1 MGGTILSRSRT
12 LCHLRIRILLLHIYH
27 LGVYGVIF
35 TCLASRAVHLE
46 VAHSLDT
53 DSCVNALRRFICRR
67 GQVNELRSDNG
78 TNFIAAE
85 RELKEAL
92 KAWNQDKISK
102 ALQQKGVKW
111 TFNPPAAAHHGG
123 VWERLIR
130 SLKKVL
136 LSVIKQQILDDES
149 LTTVMCEVEAILNN
163 RPLTTVSDDP
173 NDLEPLTPN
182 HLLLSKV
189 QPLLPP
195 GTFKQEDTYVRR
207 RWRQVQ
213 YISDLFWSR
222 WLKEYLPLLQER
234 QKWSRVRRN
243 FMQGDIVLIADV
255 NAPRGSWVIARIVN
269 INPDQRG
276 VVRSVKLQT
285 GTNLI
290 ERPVTK
296 IVLLVP
302 ATE

>member
-1 MGGTILSRSRT
+1 MWLIPLT
-12 LCHLRIRILLLHIYH
+12 RI
-27 LGVYGVIF
+27 
-35 TCLASRAVHLE
+35 C
-46 VAHSLDT
+46 
-53 DSCVNALRRFICRR
+53 ALMPPTICRR

-163 RPLTTVSDDP
+163 RPLTTVSDNP
-173 NDLEPLTPN
+173 NGLEPLTPN

-195 GTFKQEDTYVRR
+195 GTVVGFLITTY
-207 RWRQVQ
+207 
-213 YISDLFWSR
+213 
-222 WLKEYLPLLQER
+222 
-234 QKWSRVRRN
+234 
-243 FMQGDIVLIADV
+243 LIHF
-255 NAPRGSWVIARIVN
+255 N
-269 INPDQRG
+269 
-276 VVRSVKLQT
+276 
-285 GTNLI
+285 
-290 ERPVTK
+290 
-296 IVLLVP
+296 
-302 ATE
+302 

>member
-1 MGGTILSRSRT
+1 M
-12 LCHLRIRILLLHIYH
+12 
-27 LGVYGVIF
+27 
-35 TCLASRAVHLE
+35 
-46 VAHSLDT
+46 
-53 DSCVNALRRFICRR
+53 
-67 GQVNELRSDNG
+67 
-78 TNFIAAE
+78 
-85 RELKEAL
+85 KEAL

-136 LSVIKQQILDDES
+136 LSVIKQQILDDEI
-149 LTTVMCEVEAILNN
+149 LTTVMCEVEAILNS
-163 RPLTTVSDDP
+163 RPLTTVSDNP
-173 NDLEPLTPN
+173 NGLEPLTPN

-189 QPLLPP
+189 QPLLSP

-285 GTNLI
+285 RTSLI